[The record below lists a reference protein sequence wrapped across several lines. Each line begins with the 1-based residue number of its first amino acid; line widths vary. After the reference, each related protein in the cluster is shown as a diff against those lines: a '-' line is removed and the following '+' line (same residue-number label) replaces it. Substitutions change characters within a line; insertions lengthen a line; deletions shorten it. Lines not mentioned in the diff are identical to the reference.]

1 MKTEEILNLDC
12 RKENQKAL
20 LCKFLKKIPYAE
32 GQSKIFRVKDLEDII
47 YNMCVWEGYR
57 LQSIETIY
65 STESFRYV
73 AGIKDV
79 NGNRWVGNTYG
90 LTLWELL
97 AKGIVKIYA
106 DMREKEKNEENI
118 V

>member
-12 RKENQKAL
+12 RKEEHEVFL
-20 LCKFLKKIPYAE
+20 YKFLKKIPYVKSE
-32 GQSKIFRVKDLEDII
+32 MDLQKTRVLEEII
-47 YNMCVWEGYR
+47 YDMCVWEGYR

-73 AGIKDV
+73 AGIKDI

-90 LTLWELL
+90 ITLWELL
-97 AKGIVKIYA
+97 AKGIIKIYA
-106 DMREKEKNEENI
+106 DMREKEKNEKNI
-118 V
+118 I